1 MREKKTEQRTVEQR
15 AQRDE
20 YRARVAANRERR
32 NAVAKDKEQAAW
44 QQMEMFDKKDID
56 SAS

>member
-15 AQRDE
+15 AQREE

-32 NAVAKDKEQAAW
+32 KAVAKDKEQACW
-44 QQMEMFDKKDID
+44 LQMEMFGEKDVESD
-56 SAS
+56 F